1 MRLAWKSYP
10 RWLRWLLAVVAI
22 YVVANV
28 IGYIFFACGSGRV
41 TPNFVDDGGS
51 EAAIARPLALD

>member
-1 MRLAWKSYP
+1 VRVAWKRYP

-28 IGYIFFACGSGRV
+28 IGYVFFGCGSERV
-41 TPNFVDDGGS
+41 TPN
-51 EAAIARPLALD
+51 L